1 MRSCKS
7 LKGGLQDV
15 ADELQVPRI
24 GPQHQAGSD
33 SLLTAA
39 TFFKMR
45 SRFFEDEIDP
55 KYLGTLYGLGS
66 ASNQFH
72 QAQAS
77 GSGTGTGAGA
87 GGAAGNASTPQMQS
101 VGMPTPGG
109 TALSAGPPLPPA
121 ASAAL
126 PIKDPFASSP
136 FKLAANSNS
145 NSASTPGGGASLEL
159 PHASSPSPG
168 SGLRGIGL
176 AA

>member
-33 SLLTAA
+33 SLLTAS

-45 SRFFEDEIDP
+45 SRFFEDDIDP
-55 KYLGTLYGLGS
+55 KYLGTLYGLGNT
-66 ASNQFH
+66 SNQFH

-77 GSGTGTGAGA
+77 GSGSAV
-87 GGAAGNASTPQMQS
+87 NASSTPQMQA

-109 TALSAGPPLPPA
+109 LSLAAGPPIPPV

-126 PIKDPFASSP
+126 PIRDPFASP
-136 FKLAANSNS
+136 FKAN
-145 NSASTPGGGASLEL
+145 STPGVSMVDL
-159 PHASSPSPG
+159 PHAASPSPG
-168 SGLRGIGL
+168 SGLRGVGM

>member
-33 SLLTAA
+33 SLLTAS

-55 KYLGTLYGLGS
+55 KYLGTLYGLGN

-72 QAQAS
+72 QTQSS
-77 GSGTGTGAGA
+77 GSGMV
-87 GGAAGNASTPQMQS
+87 GNSSTPQMQS
-101 VGMPTPGG
+101 AGMPTPGG
-109 TALSAGPPLPPA
+109 MSLAAGPPIPPV

-126 PIKDPFASSP
+126 PIRDPFASP
-136 FKLAANSNS
+136 FKLNTTG
-145 NSASTPGGGASLEL
+145 TPGGTASDL

-168 SGLRGIGL
+168 GALRGMGL